1 MIKNLTC
8 IVCPIGCNLEVE
20 VEGNKVKRVSGN
32 ECKRGELYARS
43 ETVQPVRT
51 LTTTVLTDDGRLLP
65 VRTDKPIPK
74 NLIFECMKEIN
85 RKTVSLPI
93 KIGDVIIENIAKT
106 GANIIASKNMG

>member
-8 IVCPIGCNLEVE
+8 IVCPMGCNLKAE
-20 VEGNKVKRVSGN
+20 VEGNEVKSISGN

-43 ETVQPVRT
+43 EIMQPVRT
-51 LTTTVLTDDGRLLP
+51 LTTTILTGDGRLLP

-74 NLIFECMKEIN
+74 DLIFECMKEIN
-85 RKTVSLPI
+85 RQTVALPI
-93 KIGDVIIENIAKT
+93 KVGDVIIKNIANT